1 MITIEQADLKDIKTI
16 VDIHIDAFK
25 DFFLSSL
32 GKDFLELYYSC
43 FIKNSKA
50 VVLVAKSDNEI
61 IGFAAATS
69 VSKGFN
75 TSLVKENLFSFAL
88 ISVKLLFTKPHA
100 LLRLARNLSKT
111 SDNGKFNDNYA
122 ELFSIGVLPAGQ
134 GKGIGKMMLGSVEDN
149 LRNTG
154 VERLSLTTDYYNNTA
169 VPFYQ
174 SMGYTVLYDFIAYP
188 ERRMYRFIKD
198 LK

>member
-1 MITIEQADLKDIKTI
+1 MVNIQNATIDDIGSI
-16 VDIHIDAFK
+16 VNIHLQAFK

-32 GKDFLELYYSC
+32 GKDFLKLYYSC

-50 VVLVAKSDNEI
+50 VVLVAESDNEI

-75 TSLVKENLFSFAL
+75 TSLVKENIFSFAL
-88 ISVKLLFTKPHA
+88 ISVKLLFTKPRA
-100 LLRLARNLSKT
+100 LLRLVRNLTKT
-111 SDNGKFNDNYA
+111 SDNGKFDDNYA

-134 GKGIGKMMLGSVEDN
+134 GKGIGKMLLSTIEHN
-149 LRNTG
+149 LRDIGTQK
-154 VERLSLTTDYYNNTA
+154 LSLTTDYYNNTA

-174 SMGYTVLYDFIAYP
+174 SMGYTVLYDFTTYP
-188 ERRMYRFIKD
+188 KRRMYRFIKNIR
-198 LK
+198 